1 MDSDGR
7 RLARL
12 PQTYR
17 DYTVGLVR
25 WQEIG
30 QLARLEKV
38 VFPEPMSI
46 MEVSHKVLSAR
57 SVFIAVRDSSR
68 VVAYCAFEV
77 FGRYAHI
84 VDNVTHPSYQGQGLG
99 QFVVTAVEPL
109 AQARGAVGFLGEVRR
124 SNTVQLHVV
133 EKIGWQRVTLMPHF
147 FGNGEDAYLV
157 WKSFPMPGPGDP

>member
-1 MDSDGR
+1 MDSADGR

-12 PQTYR
+12 PQTYG
-17 DYTVGLVR
+17 DYTVGFVR

-57 SVFIAVRDSSR
+57 SVFIAGRDSSR
-68 VVAYCAFEV
+68 AVAYCGFEV

-84 VDNVTHPSYQGQGLG
+84 VDNVTHPLAAGQWL
-99 QFVVTAVEPL
+99 PCH
-109 AQARGAVGFLGEVRR
+109 GA
-124 SNTVQLHVV
+124 HD
-133 EKIGWQRVTLMPHF
+133 RVITPPVHDNVADY
-147 FGNGEDAYLV
+147 GV
-157 WKSFPMPGPGDP
+157 